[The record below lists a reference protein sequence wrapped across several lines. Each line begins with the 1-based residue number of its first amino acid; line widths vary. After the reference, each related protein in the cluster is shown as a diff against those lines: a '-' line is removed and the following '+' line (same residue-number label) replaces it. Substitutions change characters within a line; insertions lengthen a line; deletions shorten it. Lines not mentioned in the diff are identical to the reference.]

1 MTKRIIGVNSNCYHG
16 YSIEEAL
23 EGIAAAGF
31 HYVELTATKGW
42 TEHVFPN
49 QSFEKLCAVKD
60 KMDELGLVPFSLSGH
75 CNLMDAQRLPDFVMN
90 MRLANFFGCEYIVAS
105 IGEAHLKDNAKAG
118 NELLAQNIRS
128 LVPSLEKYGSS
139 AGPYQEKEGPAK
151 ARSMLEEL
159 GFPQTQVD
167 RICYLVGHHHTYH
180 AIDGIDY
187 QILVEADFLV
197 NIFEEPMDQPAA
209 RSIGE
214 KIFKTSTGLKLLTE
228 LYL

>member
-1 MTKRIIGVNSNCYHG
+1 MDTHIASLAQAMLAYEAGCPQRAHHLLKVWSFARIIASGEGLEDHQRRL
-16 YSIEEAL
+16 IE
-23 EGIAAAGF
+23 AAA
-31 HYVELTATKGW
+31 
-42 TEHVFPN
+42 
-49 QSFEKLCAVKD
+49 
-60 KMDELGLVPFSLSGH
+60 LVH
-75 CNLMDAQRLPDFVMN
+75 D
-90 MRLANFFGCEYIVAS
+90 
-105 IGEAHLKDNAKAG
+105 IG
-118 NELLAQNIRS
+118 IR
-128 LVPSLEKYGSS
+128 PSLEKYGSS

-167 RICYLVGHHHTYH
+167 RICYLVGHHHSYH

-197 NIFEEPMDQPAA
+197 NIFEEPMDQPAV